1 MEMKTNLLNFT
12 ILYVHYGTII
22 KNSKPTTH
30 RSDVPATFLQP
41 RLPCDCW
48 SKTLFSEVFSGYRLE
63 SLTSV
68 YLLYSI
74 LHNQVYRNLV

>member
-1 MEMKTNLLNFT
+1 MYT
-12 ILYVHYGTII
+12 TII
-22 KNSKPTTH
+22 KNAKPTTH

-41 RLPCDCW
+41 RFPCDYW

-63 SLTSV
+63 SLPSV
-68 YLLYSI
+68 YLELYSI